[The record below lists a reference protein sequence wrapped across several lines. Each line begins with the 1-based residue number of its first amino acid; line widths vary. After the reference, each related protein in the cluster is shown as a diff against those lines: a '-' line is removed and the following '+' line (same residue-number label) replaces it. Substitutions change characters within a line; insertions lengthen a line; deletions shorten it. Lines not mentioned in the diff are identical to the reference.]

1 MCHFCLRPALNR
13 SQCHFVVWNLK
24 VKKRLRLLMNH
35 VFTLQWLNVDSGQL
49 TTSFLAVYLPLPA
62 SVKDDASFTIALSVP
77 IRIAHCWTLV
87 LSSPST
93 TLGYRQVMSAKL
105 NFLRYLTWW
114 VVTFET
120 VLLIAICVKDR
131 HCHGKFTTPGL
142 NQFFCY
148 NYKIG
153 ATFFLGASTQMFN
166 QKQKVYQCL

>member
-1 MCHFCLRPALNR
+1 MRHFYSMCPFCLRPALHR
-13 SQCHFVVWNLK
+13 SRCHFVVWNLK
-24 VKKRLRLLMNH
+24 VKKRPTLLMNH

-49 TTSFLAVYLPLPA
+49 TTSFLAVSLPLPA

-77 IRIAHCWTLV
+77 MGIAHCWTLV

-93 TLGYRQVMSAKL
+93 TEGIFRSYLQNWIFEVPYMVM
-105 NFLRYLTWW
+105 
-114 VVTFET
+114 FET
-120 VLLIAICVKDR
+120 LLLIAICVKDR

-153 ATFFLGASTQMFN
+153 ATFFLGASTQIFN
-166 QKQKVYQCL
+166 QK

>member
-1 MCHFCLRPALNR
+1 
-13 SQCHFVVWNLK
+13 
-24 VKKRLRLLMNH
+24 MNH

-49 TTSFLAVYLPLPA
+49 TTSFLAVSLPLPA

-77 IRIAHCWTLV
+77 IRIAHCWSFPPHQPQRV
-87 LSSPST
+87 SSGHVCKIEFFEVP
-93 TLGYRQVMSAKL
+93 YM
-105 NFLRYLTWW
+105 
-114 VVTFET
+114 VTFET
-120 VLLIAICVKDR
+120 LLLIAICVKDR